1 MHPIST
7 QIREAIASSID
18 GLSESEMCRHPEG
31 KWDTAAILEHLALT
45 YGSTARVMQ
54 KCVREQRPLA
64 TSATLKHRVARGVV
78 LRLSYIPTGRK
89 APKQVVPAGIG
100 AKEARELIF
109 ANLEKMDEALAE
121 CEQRF
126 GSKVKIAD
134 HPVLGPIRISGW
146 RKFHLL
152 HTKHHVKQI
161 EALKQGTGNRFQG
174 TEGRA
179 ASG

>member
-7 QIREAIASSID
+7 QIRDAVANSID
-18 GLSESEMCRHPEG
+18 GLTESEMRRHPEG

-54 KCVREQRPLA
+54 KCLREQRPLA
-64 TSATLKHRVARGVV
+64 TSATLKHRVARGLV
-78 LRLSYIPTGRK
+78 LKLSYIPSGRQ

-109 ANLEKMDEALAE
+109 ANLEKMDEALAQ
-121 CEQRF
+121 CEQCF

-152 HTKHHVKQI
+152 HTRHHMKQI
-161 EALKQGTGNRFQG
+161 EALTRVTGDKKQVTGNG
-174 TEGRA
+174 PK
-179 ASG
+179 S